1 MEEKKYG
8 LSSFAPACNHARESH
23 SNIQINCNIY
33 NNTVYKDREVL
44 LTWKRDVT
52 ISLMIFSVTCLL
64 SITMLGTNL

>member
-1 MEEKKYG
+1 MGYPVLLLRAIMRVKV
-8 LSSFAPACNHARESH
+8 
-23 SNIQINCNIY
+23 IQIIHINCNIC

-52 ISLMIFSVTCLL
+52 TSLMIFSVTCLL